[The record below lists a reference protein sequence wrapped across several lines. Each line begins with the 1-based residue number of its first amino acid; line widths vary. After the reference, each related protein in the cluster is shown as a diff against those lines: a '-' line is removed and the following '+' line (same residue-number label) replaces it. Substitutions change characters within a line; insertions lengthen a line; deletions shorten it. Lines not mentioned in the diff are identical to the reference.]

1 MGICNIAMPFGAKE
15 LGGGGGGG
23 GGLAHERKAA
33 VVGCQSA
40 YMPFVLAEH
49 CPNCQP
55 PCLSHEIN
63 QAVSHLL
70 IMNDQFIP
78 HSKMCNKKPSCIQFC
93 TFFHCQLM
101 YPQGS

>member
-1 MGICNIAMPFGAKE
+1 MQKNWVV
-15 LGGGGGGG
+15 GGGGGRE
-23 GGLAHERKAA
+23 GLAHERKAA

-40 YMPFVLAEH
+40 YMSFVVAEH

-63 QAVSHLL
+63 PAVSHLF

-78 HSKMCNKKPSCIQFC
+78 HSKMCNKKNPAVYSFVHFFTARKCI
-93 TFFHCQLM
+93 LSE
-101 YPQGS
+101 PNDV